1 MDSQLL
7 FFIVTRARYFLEH
20 LNICANLLI
29 IDLSELQLIHNPHS
43 WKRLSILGAI
53 LGMCLM
59 VHRHSCCILYSTL
72 RTLVFFHHNNNV
84 MATHTHLITIMSLS
98 KKKSFTAWD
107 QILRTT
113 SSKMSLLQ
121 NFCTTNIDK
130 SKKIWYKTHEYIPK
144 NDINQYMYCSML
156 YMHDNYYNK
165 NSSQKFQIWHKFM
178 YVFSV

>member
-1 MDSQLL
+1 MFVVSLL
-7 FFIVTRARYFLEH
+7 ACKYGFTTFIFLSYRTRYFLEH

-98 KKKSFTAWD
+98 KKIVYCMRPDLVYHFFQNVPVTKFLYHKYR
-107 QILRTT
+107 QIEKDLI
-113 SSKMSLLQ
+113 Q
-121 NFCTTNIDK
+121 N
-130 SKKIWYKTHEYIPK
+130 S
-144 NDINQYMYCSML
+144 
-156 YMHDNYYNK
+156 
-165 NSSQKFQIWHKFM
+165 
-178 YVFSV
+178 